1 MRGAVPASQPQG
13 ASAARRRAG
22 DFPYADRNLCA
33 PPALSTSKPVTG
45 CRRADM
51 KQIFPLVLAI
61 VPLVAVLGACVAVP

>member
-1 MRGAVPASQPQG
+1 MPLPDLPVRDYSFRPPQPLRGTGIEHHEPA
-13 ASAARRRAG
+13 
-22 DFPYADRNLCA
+22 
-33 PPALSTSKPVTG
+33 TG

>member
-1 MRGAVPASQPQG
+1 MRDYSFSPPQPLRGTGIEHHEPA
-13 ASAARRRAG
+13 
-22 DFPYADRNLCA
+22 
-33 PPALSTSKPVTG
+33 TG